1 MNFFV
6 FSSEIRSV
14 SFSMMAIIPFS
25 RVGSLQMG
33 QSFSS
38 DRPGFAVR
46 VKVWKQRAQVLSP
59 YNSETASEISL
70 IFVLPSP
77 AIKKASRIAWRGPME
92 GNLEKISV
100 NFFIGSDGID

>member
-1 MNFFV
+1 
-6 FSSEIRSV
+6 
-14 SFSMMAIIPFS
+14 
-25 RVGSLQMG
+25 MG

-77 AIKKASRIAWRGPME
+77 AIKKPAALPGAVRWRGIWKKSP
-92 GNLEKISV
+92 
-100 NFFIGSDGID
+100 